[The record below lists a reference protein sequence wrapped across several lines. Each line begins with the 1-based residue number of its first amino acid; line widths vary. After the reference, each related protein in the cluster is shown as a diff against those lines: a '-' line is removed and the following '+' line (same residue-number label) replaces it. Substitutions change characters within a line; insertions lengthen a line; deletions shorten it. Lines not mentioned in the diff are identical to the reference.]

1 MIVETQEKKR
11 STKFQG
17 ENLDNFFKMTMI
29 TRLCLQ
35 LFKYSKTNQ
44 FLQSWG
50 IRKDKNY
57 FAKQTNWNKWHW
69 NPRFLQKYTRWQKFE
84 FEGQN
89 NGIWPKSNVVSFDP
103 LLISYWSNFNDTY
116 LPYSDSGY
124 LQYQQRAVQFSGQC
138 VFYFLFFKI
147 HRYSDCFL
155 LL

>member
-17 ENLDNFFKMTMI
+17 ENLDNFFKMKLI

-50 IRKDKNY
+50 IRKDKVTLLS
-57 FAKQTNWNKWHW
+57 KQIET
-69 NPRFLQKYTRWQKFE
+69 
-84 FEGQN
+84 
-89 NGIWPKSNVVSFDP
+89 NGIEIHVSYKSTLGGKNLNLKAKITEFDQNLMLFLSIP
-103 LLISYWSNFNDTY
+103 YWSNFNDTY

>member
-17 ENLDNFFKMTMI
+17 ENLDNFFKMKMI

-50 IRKDKNY
+50 ILKDKNY
-57 FAKQTNWNKWHW
+57 FAKQTSWNKRHW

-103 LLISYWSNFNDTY
+103 LLRQLQWHLFALFWLRISAISAEG
-116 LPYSDSGY
+116 SS
-124 LQYQQRAVQFSGQC
+124 
-138 VFYFLFFKI
+138 VFRTVCFLFFI
-147 HRYSDCFL
+147 F
-155 LL
+155 

>member
-17 ENLDNFFKMTMI
+17 ENLDNFFKMKMI

-50 IRKDKNY
+50 ILKDKNY
-57 FAKQTNWNKWHW
+57 FAKQTNWNKRHW

-103 LLISYWSNFNDTY
+103 LLKQLQWHLFALFWLRISAISAEG
-116 LPYSDSGY
+116 SS
-124 LQYQQRAVQFSGQC
+124 
-138 VFYFLFFKI
+138 VFRTVCFLFFI
-147 HRYSDCFL
+147 F
-155 LL
+155 